1 MIDLLHIRQLQKWL
15 PELHEIFQLKLRIK
29 IILQLFSVITTQSI
43 IQNIT
48 QQNHK
53 KVQTQT

>member
-1 MIDLLHIRQLQKWL
+1 MIDLLYIRQLQKWL